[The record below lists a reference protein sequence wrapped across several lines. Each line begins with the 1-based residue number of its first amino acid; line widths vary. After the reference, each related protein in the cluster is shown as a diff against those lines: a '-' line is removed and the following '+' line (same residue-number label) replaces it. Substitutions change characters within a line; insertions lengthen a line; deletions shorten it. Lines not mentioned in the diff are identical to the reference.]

1 MINILLSTI
10 LVAATLEGL
19 TITPSFDNA
28 KWLAPHESIE
38 LRLSRPLDEN
48 EKLAVFIG
56 KRDVTPLFDVSP
68 SLLKY
73 RTGVPPLPAGEQ
85 EIIVY
90 AVTPSG
96 PWEELGRFPMRVLTR
111 RGFEKVNTKPSL
123 DLTNK
128 GQVAQ
133 DQNPPQS
140 ASSRDR
146 FQDLTAQ
153 TGLVTE
159 LQRSDFTLRA
169 QANAT
174 GVSYINEALR
184 YGQKAENAP
193 RYDLASYKV
202 ELQKGITSLAF
213 GHVGFGNERHLING
227 FSSRGTVL
235 TIGVGRPVSLALAAM
250 NGTSIVG
257 WDNILGFDEQQHR
270 VYSATV
276 GVELVP
282 SRPGAARVEA
292 TLLNGSLLPLNA
304 WTQNAVKSSEKS
316 RGQALRVLLSDRN
329 QRVTIDAGW
338 ARSHFIPQRD
348 AELED
353 GLTVTPLSEPRRN
366 ARYVDVALAL
376 VRSRPIGKQSASLSA
391 SINYDRVD
399 PLFRSVTASLQAD
412 YQRAAVTLNGN
423 LGPLSMQFSQ
433 ANSEDNLDDIRSILK
448 SKTRQQT
455 VNLGLSLASLFGA
468 RRGSRW
474 IPTLTATASK
484 THQYGA
490 FLPVNAGFSESHVP
504 DQMSLNADT
513 SLEWQLSKVRFGA
526 RGSYSNQDN
535 RQPLRTAADFK
546 SNATTVFVSLSPL
559 SRIDLAL
566 EAARERQKNIE
577 NATQDDT
584 NRYGITAAWRIIGEL
599 ALAASYSETFGRD
612 GARTNERRSSDSYA
626 ELSSG
631 FKLWRSRQNQ
641 NSSRL
646 FLRYSNRGSSTF
658 DRVFNISNENDGWSL
673 TSGVNVSV
681 Y

>member
-19 TITPSFDNA
+19 TITPSFDNTR
-28 KWLAPHESIE
+28 WVGPHETIE
-38 LRLSRPLDEN
+38 LRLSHPVD

-56 KRDVTPLFDVSP
+56 KRDVTTLFEASP
-68 SLLKY
+68 SLLRY

-90 AVTPSG
+90 AITSSG
-96 PWEELGRFPMRVLTR
+96 PWQELGRFPMRVLTR
-111 RGFEKVNTKPSL
+111 RGFEKAMTKPSL

-133 DQNPPQS
+133 EQNPPQS
-140 ASSRDR
+140 ASSRDTY
-146 FQDLTAQ
+146 QDLTAQ
-153 TGLVTE
+153 TGIVTE
-159 LQRSDFTLRA
+159 LQRGDFSLRA

-184 YGQKAENAP
+184 FGQKADDAP

-202 ELQKGITSLAF
+202 ELQKGMTSLAF

-257 WDNILGFDEQQHR
+257 WDNILGFDQQQHR
-270 VYSATV
+270 IYSATL
-276 GVELVP
+276 GFELIP
-282 SRPGAARVEA
+282 SRPGGARVEA
-292 TLLNGSLLPLNA
+292 TLLDGSLLPFNA
-304 WTQNAVKSSEKS
+304 FTQNAVKSSEKS

-329 QRVTIDAGW
+329 QRVTVDAGW

-353 GLTVTPLSEPRRN
+353 GLPVTPLSEPRRD
-366 ARYVDVALAL
+366 ARYVDVSLAL

-391 SINYDRVD
+391 SLTYDRVD
-399 PLFRSVTASLQAD
+399 PLFRSVAASLQAD
-412 YQRAAVTLNGN
+412 YQRAAVTLNGS
-423 LGPLSMQFSQ
+423 LGPLTMQFSQ

-468 RRGSRW
+468 HKGARF

-490 FLPVNAGFSESHVP
+490 FLPENSGFSETHVP
-504 DQMSLNADT
+504 DQMSLSADT
-513 SLEWQLSKVRFGA
+513 ALEWQLSKVRFGA

-535 RQPLRTAADFK
+535 RQPGRTAADFK
-546 SNATTVFVSLSPL
+546 SNAGTLFVSFSPI

-577 NATQDDT
+577 NKTQDDT
-584 NRYGITAAWRIIGEL
+584 NRYGITAAWRIFGEV
-599 ALAASYSETFGRD
+599 ALAANYSETFGRD
-612 GARTNERRSSDSYA
+612 RARTNERRSSDSYA

-646 FLRYSNRGSSTF
+646 FLRYSNRSSSTF
-658 DRVFNISNENDGWSL
+658 DRLFDISNENDGWSL